1 MPEAERMKN
10 RRAIEALRA
19 GVPNRDAVLALGST
33 QPEIENNFREQLLT
47 LKQSLIDGS
56 LPQGMLVKGSFGA
69 GKSHLL
75 EFLSQIALRENFVCS
90 KVVISKETPFYDPAK
105 LYRAA
110 AEAAVVPGRMGDA
123 LTEIAS
129 KLDHESQVYAD
140 FYQWVNRSANLNQM
154 FGATLFIYERM
165 PMTYE
170 GGEVRNRIIRFW
182 SGEKIG
188 KSEIKKWLKVCR
200 EGVTY
205 NIAKVTIKELALQ
218 RFKFA
223 ARLMAAAGYAGWVLF
238 IDELELI
245 SRYSLFQRARSYAEL
260 ARWMGALEGWQFSG
274 LTAVGS
280 ITDEFSQEVL
290 ELGPKN
296 DREKVP
302 GRLRAKGSPDD
313 LLMASQAERGMRIIE
328 REAVPLKTPDDALLR
343 GVYAKVKSIYGQAYE
358 MEPPDVQGVEH
369 MQTTQMRHYVKG
381 WITEWDLKRK
391 YPDYQPKIET
401 AKLKQDYSED
411 QNLQISSEGN
421 TEE

>member
-1 MPEAERMKN
+1 MPAAERMRN

-33 QPEIENNFREQLLT
+33 QPEIEANFREQLLT
-47 LKQSLIDGS
+47 LKQSLVDGS
-56 LPQGMLVKGSFGA
+56 LPQGMLVQGSFGA

-105 LYRAA
+105 LFRAA
-110 AEAAVVPGRMGDA
+110 AEAAVVPGRVGDA
-123 LTEIAS
+123 LTEIAT
-129 KLDHESQVYAD
+129 KLDHESQAYAD
-140 FYQWVNRSANLNQM
+140 FDQWVNRSADLNQM

-188 KSEIKKWLKVCR
+188 KSEIKKWLKGCR

-205 NIAKVTIKELALQ
+205 NITKVTIKELALQ

-245 SRYSLFQRARSYAEL
+245 SRYSWQQRARSYAEL
-260 ARWMGALEGWQFSG
+260 ARWMGGLEGGQFDG
-274 LTAVGS
+274 LTAIGS
-280 ITDEFSQEVL
+280 ITDEFAQEVL

-313 LLMASQAERGMRIIE
+313 LLMASQAERGMRVIE
-328 REAVPLKTPDDALLR
+328 QDAIPLASPDNFMLQAVYD
-343 GVYAKVKSIYGQAYE
+343 KVKSIYANAYDWT
-358 MEPPDVQGVEH
+358 PPDVTGGERQY
-369 MQTTQMRHYVKG
+369 MRQYVKG

-391 YPDYQPKIET
+391 YPDYQPSIET
-401 AKLKQDYSED
+401 EELNVGYSED
-411 QNLQISSEGN
+411 RDFQISSEGD